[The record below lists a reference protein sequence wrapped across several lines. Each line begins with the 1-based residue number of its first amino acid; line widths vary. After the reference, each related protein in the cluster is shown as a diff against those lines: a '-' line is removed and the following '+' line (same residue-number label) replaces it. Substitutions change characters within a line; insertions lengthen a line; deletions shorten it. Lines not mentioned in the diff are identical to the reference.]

1 MECGRRPL
9 NDLIAGAKKIVTYT
23 QSNLAAMKYLA
34 WCLLLLCQCAL
45 GQTTKEEE
53 LNTIT
58 GNPYLFKE
66 WNDGVVRFSSGR
78 TMNQFKLK
86 FDCLKNSLL
95 LQFQGN
101 AFSTESKVQEFVM
114 YPKKKDSLLFRRGFP
129 ATDKTT
135 EQTYFHILV
144 QGKTALL
151 RLIARNIIEE
161 RQLVSVTGRVDRRM
175 EELEQYYMLQNGE
188 MILLPA
194 STRDLPEKFGDKKE
208 AIARFIAASQLKMQR
223 TEDFVAVVKK
233 YNELLAAQ

>member
-1 MECGRRPL
+1 
-9 NDLIAGAKKIVTYT
+9 
-23 QSNLAAMKYLA
+23 MKHIA

-45 GQTTKEEE
+45 GQTSKEEE

-66 WNDGVVRFSSGR
+66 WNEGVVRFTSGR

-86 FDCLKNSLL
+86 FDCLKNMLL

-101 AFSTESKVQEFVM
+101 AFATESKVQEFVM

-129 ATDKTT
+129 ATDRTT
-135 EQTYFHILV
+135 DQTYFHVMV
-144 QGKTALL
+144 QGKASLL
-151 RLIARNIIEE
+151 RLIARNIVEE
-161 RQLVSVTGRVDRRM
+161 KQLVSVNGRVDRRL
-175 EELEQYYMLQNGE
+175 EEVEQYYMLQNGK

-194 STRDLPEKFGDKKE
+194 SSRDLPEVFADKKE
-208 AIARFIAASQLKMQR
+208 PIAQFIATKQLRMHDA
-223 TEDFVAVVKK
+223 EDFVAVVNK